1 MKIGLLG
8 GTFDPIHMGHLII
21 AEWIRES
28 RGLKKIIFIPT
39 ALPPHKKNVKMTD
52 KKDRWEMVKLSIR
65 DNPKFEISDIEIKKE
80 NVSFTVDTLKEF
92 SKGDNEIYFII
103 GGDSLKE
110 FPTWK
115 DPDEIIRLSNVV
127 VARRPNYEDNG
138 EKFVYS
144 DKVIFSDSPE
154 ISISSTQIRER
165 VKEGKSIKYL
175 VHPAVEEYIL
185 KKGLYK
191 S

>member
-8 GTFDPIHMGHLII
+8 GTFDPIHVGHLII

-28 RGLKKIIFIPT
+28 WGLKKIIFVPA

-52 KKDRWEMVKLSIR
+52 KKDRLEMVKLSIR
-65 DNPKFEISDIEIKKE
+65 DNPKFEISDIEINEE

-92 SKGDNEIYFII
+92 SKGDDEIYFII

-115 DPDEIIRLSNVV
+115 DPDEIIRLSNIV
-127 VARRPNYEDNG
+127 VARRPNHEDNG
-138 EKFVYS
+138 KKIIYS

-185 KKGLYK
+185 KKGFYK